1 MPIILFP
8 KIGYSNSVVDFA
20 AAFMPGRKFFRDKQH
35 RVSKNCFIFVNQST
49 GAALFPFPLSDSN
62 FMSDSLDLDRNYS
75 KDIKF
80 IEIKHLNGP
89 NIWTYYPALEATVD
103 IGELEDFPSDKIPGF
118 YERLSEWLP
127 SLIEHRCSYEERGGF
142 LRRVQEGTWP
152 CHILEHVTLE
162 LQNLAGMRGGFG
174 RARETSVRG
183 VYKVVVSAWHAEITR
198 AAMHSARELV
208 LAAMNFQQSAN
219 PFYDV
224 DGAIQRIRDLVD
236 FLWLGPSTACIVD
249 AAIARNIPATRLIA
263 KGNLVQLG
271 YGARCR
277 HIWTAETDRTPA
289 IAESISRDKDLTK
302 SLLQSCGVPVP
313 DGRIVE
319 SAEAAWE
326 AANDIGMPV
335 VIKPCDGNHGRG
347 VFIEL
352 NQREEIES
360 AYRMALKEGTGVL
373 VERYIHGTEHRLL
386 IVGGRLVAATRGD
399 SVSVT
404 GDGVSTVAKLI
415 ESQINS
421 DPRRGATEDHPLNL
435 IRLDSAAQ
443 MEIAHQGY
451 HSDAIVSA
459 GVQVLIQRN
468 GNHAFDVTD
477 QVHPGTA
484 SIASLAARVIGLD
497 IAGIDLVAGDISR
510 PLSEQEG
517 AIVEVNAGPSLLMH
531 IKPAVGTP
539 RPVGK
544 AIVDHLFPEQDNG
557 RIPIVG
563 ITGSYG
569 KTSVAYLVAKL
580 LILSGKQTGLAC
592 SDGLYL
598 DYRQIDK
605 NNSANWAAANR
616 TLLNPTV
623 AAAVFENGFNAI
635 LNEGLAYDSCQ
646 VGVITNVDPACHLGR
661 QGIETLKQVFTV
673 LRTQADVVTPTAA
686 AIDDVEK
693 SVKLPIGAAVLNA
706 KDEMLVEISAL
717 CHGEVIYFSVE
728 PDLPVITQHRIS
740 GTGPVMGKRAVI
752 VRNDIIVLVTGPDE
766 LPLINLREIPVAG
779 VAGTY
784 VIENVLAAI
793 SAAWALDM
801 APDLIRI
808 GIETFGFSQ
817 EKYRPEN
824 QDIKIYLQNQGIS
837 L

>member
-1 MPIILFP
+1 
-8 KIGYSNSVVDFA
+8 
-20 AAFMPGRKFFRDKQH
+20 
-35 RVSKNCFIFVNQST
+35 
-49 GAALFPFPLSDSN
+49 
-62 FMSDSLDLDRNYS
+62 MSDSLNLGCNS
-75 KDIKF
+75 TKDIKF
-80 IEIKHLNGP
+80 LEIKHLNGP
-89 NIWTYYPALEATVD
+89 NMWTYYPALEATVD

-142 LRRVQEGTWP
+142 LRRVKDGTWP

-183 VYKVVVSAWHAEITR
+183 VYKVALSAWQAEITT
-198 AAMHSARELV
+198 AALHSARELV
-208 LAAMNFQQSAN
+208 LAAMNFQQSDT

-224 DGAIQRIRDLVD
+224 EGAIEHLRNMVD
-236 FLWLGPSTACIVD
+236 SLWLGPSTACIVD
-249 AAIARNIPATRLIA
+249 AAMARNIPATRLIA
-263 KGNLVQLG
+263 RGNLVQLG
-271 YGARCR
+271 HGARCR

-289 IAESISRDKDLTK
+289 IAEGISRDKDLTK

-313 DGRIVE
+313 EGRIVE

-352 NQREEIES
+352 SQREEIES
-360 AYRMALKEGTGVL
+360 AYRMALREGTEVL
-373 VERYIHGTEHRLL
+373 VERYIAGTEHRLL
-386 IVGGRLVAATRGD
+386 IVGGRLIAATRGD
-399 SVSVT
+399 SVSVI
-404 GDGVSTVAKLI
+404 GNGVSTIAELI

-421 DPRRGATEDHPLNL
+421 DPRRGSTEDHPLNL

-451 HSDAIVSA
+451 QRDSVVPTGIK
-459 GVQVLIQRN
+459 VLIQRN

-477 QVHPGTA
+477 QVHPSTA

-497 IAGIDLVAGDISR
+497 IAGIDLVTSDISR
-510 PLSEQEG
+510 PLNEQGG

-531 IKPAVGTP
+531 IKPAVGKP

-544 AIVDHLFPEQDNG
+544 AIVDHLFPDQENG

-563 ITGSYG
+563 ISGSYG
-569 KTSVAYLVAKL
+569 KTSVAYLVARL
-580 LILSGKQTGLAC
+580 LVLSGKQTGLAC

-623 AAAVFENGFNAI
+623 EAAVFENGFDVL

-646 VGVITNVDPACHLGR
+646 VGVITNIDPAHHFGR
-661 QGIETLKQVFTV
+661 HGIETHKQVYTV
-673 LRTQADVVTPTAA
+673 LRSQVDMVTPTAA

-693 SVKLPIGAAVLNA
+693 DIKLPVGAAVLNA
-706 KDEMLVEISAL
+706 NDEMLVEMSEL
-717 CHGEVIYFSVE
+717 CHGEVIYFSIE
-728 PDLPVITQHRIS
+728 PELPVIKQHCAS
-740 GTGPVMGKRAVI
+740 GTGPTQGKRAVI
-752 VRNDIIVLVTGPDE
+752 VRNGRVVLVSGSNE
-766 LPLINLREIPVAG
+766 LVLINLREIASESG
-779 VAGTY
+779 AKSTQA
-784 VIENVLAAI
+784 IENILAAVG
-793 SAAWALDM
+793 AAWALGIE
-801 APDLIRI
+801 PNLIRV

-817 EKYRPEN
+817 EKYKPEN
-824 QDIKIYLQNQGIS
+824 QNLLELQTQGIK

>member
-1 MPIILFP
+1 
-8 KIGYSNSVVDFA
+8 
-20 AAFMPGRKFFRDKQH
+20 
-35 RVSKNCFIFVNQST
+35 
-49 GAALFPFPLSDSN
+49 
-62 FMSDSLDLDRNYS
+62 MSDSLNLGCNS
-75 KDIKF
+75 TKDIKF
-80 IEIKHLNGP
+80 LEIKHLNGP
-89 NIWTYYPALEATVD
+89 NMWTYYPALEATVD

-142 LRRVQEGTWP
+142 LRRVKDGTWP

-183 VYKVVVSAWHAEITR
+183 VYKVALSAWQAEITT
-198 AAMHSARELV
+198 AALHSARELV
-208 LAAMNFQQSAN
+208 LAAMNFQQSDN
-219 PFYDV
+219 PSYDV
-224 DGAIQRIRDLVD
+224 KGAIQHLRDLVD
-236 FLWLGPSTACIVD
+236 SLWLGPSTACIVD
-249 AAIARNIPATRLIA
+249 AAMARNIPATRLIA

-271 YGARCR
+271 HGARCR
-277 HIWTAETDRTPA
+277 HIWTAETDRTSA
-289 IAESISRDKDLTK
+289 IAEGISRDKDLTK

-313 DGRIVE
+313 EGRIVE

-352 NQREEIES
+352 SQREEIES
-360 AYRMALKEGTGVL
+360 AYRMALREGTEVL
-373 VERYIHGTEHRLL
+373 VERYISGTEHRLL
-386 IVGGRLVAATRGD
+386 IVGGRLIAATRGD
-399 SVSVT
+399 SVSVV
-404 GDGVSTVAKLI
+404 GDGVSTIAELI
-415 ESQINS
+415 DSQINS
-421 DPRRGATEDHPLNL
+421 DPRRGSTEDHPLNL

-451 HSDAIVSA
+451 HRDSVVPA
-459 GVQVLIQRN
+459 GIKVLIQRN

-477 QVHPGTA
+477 QIHPSTA

-497 IAGIDLVAGDISR
+497 IAGIDLVTSDISR
-510 PLSEQEG
+510 PLNEQGG

-531 IKPAVGTP
+531 IKPAVGKP

-544 AIVDHLFPEQDNG
+544 AIVDHLFPGQENG

-563 ITGSYG
+563 ISGSYG
-569 KTSVAYLVAKL
+569 KTSVAYLVARL
-580 LILSGKQTGLAC
+580 LVLSGKQTGLAC

-623 AAAVFENGFNAI
+623 EAAVFENGFDVL

-646 VGVITNVDPACHLGR
+646 VGVITNIDPEHHFGR
-661 QGIETLKQVFTV
+661 HGIETHKQIYTV
-673 LRTQADVVTPTAA
+673 LRSQVDMVTPTAA

-693 SVKLPIGAAVLNA
+693 DIKLPVGAAVLNA
-706 KDEMLVEISAL
+706 NDEMLVEMSEL
-717 CHGEVIYFSVE
+717 CHGEVIYFSIE
-728 PDLPVITQHRIS
+728 PELPVIKQHCAS
-740 GTGPVMGKRAVI
+740 GTGPTQGKRAVI
-752 VRNDIIVLVTGPDE
+752 VRNGRVVLVSGSNE
-766 LPLINLREIPVAG
+766 LVLINLRKIASENGANN
-779 VAGTY
+779 AQA
-784 VIENVLAAI
+784 IENILAAVG
-793 SAAWALDM
+793 AAWALGIE
-801 APDLIRI
+801 PDLIRV

-817 EKYRPEN
+817 EKYKPEN
-824 QDIKIYLQNQGIS
+824 QNLLELQTQGIK

>member
-1 MPIILFP
+1 MSN
-8 KIGYSNSVVDFA
+8 YSN
-20 AAFMPGRKFFRDKQH
+20 PNC
-35 RVSKNCFIFVNQST
+35 KN
-49 GAALFPFPLSDSN
+49 A
-62 FMSDSLDLDRNYS
+62 

-89 NIWTYYPALEATVD
+89 NLWTYYPVLEAIVD
-103 IGELEDFPSDKIPGF
+103 IGTLEDFPSDTIPGF
-118 YERLSEWLP
+118 YERLSAWLP

-183 VYKVVVSAWHAEITR
+183 VYKVAVSAWHAEITR
-198 AAMHSARELV
+198 TALYSARELI
-208 LAAMNFQQSAN
+208 LAAMNFQQSDN
-219 PFYDV
+219 PSYDV
-224 DGAIQRIRDLVD
+224 DSAIQSLRDLVD
-236 FLWLGPSTACIVD
+236 SLWLGPSTACIVD

-302 SLLQSCGVPVP
+302 ALLQSCGVPVP
-313 DGRIVE
+313 EGRIVE
-319 SAEAAWE
+319 SAEVAWE
-326 AANDIGMPV
+326 VANDIGMPV

-352 NQREEIES
+352 NHREEIES
-360 AYRMALKEGTGVL
+360 AYQMALNEGTGVL
-373 VERYIHGTEHRLL
+373 VERYIAGTEHRLL
-386 IVGGRLVAATRGD
+386 VVGGQLVAATRGD

-404 GDGVSTVAKLI
+404 GDGISTIAELI

-421 DPRRGATEDHPLNL
+421 DPRRGTTEDHPLNL

-451 HSDAIVSA
+451 DSNSIVPA
-459 GVQVLIQRN
+459 EIKILIQRN

-477 QVHPGTA
+477 QVHPSTA
-484 SIASLAARVIGLD
+484 SIASLAARIIGLD
-497 IAGIDLVAGDISR
+497 IAGIDLVVSDISR
-510 PLSEQEG
+510 PLSEQGG

-544 AIVDHLFPEQDNG
+544 AIVSHLFPDQDNG

-569 KTSVAYLVAKL
+569 KTAVAYLVARL

-598 DYRQIDK
+598 DYRKIDK
-605 NNSANWAAANR
+605 NNSANWTAANR
-616 TLLNPTV
+616 TLMNPT
-623 AAAVFENGFNAI
+623 AEAAVFENGFDTL
-635 LNEGLAYDSCQ
+635 LNEGLAYDRCQ
-646 VGVITNVDPACHLGR
+646 VGVITNVNPDCHLGHY
-661 QGIETLKQVFTV
+661 GIETLKQIFTV
-673 LRTQADVVTPTAA
+673 FRTQVDVVLPSVA
-686 AIDDVEK
+686 AIDGVEK
-693 SVKLPIGAAVLNA
+693 HVKPPISAAVLNA
-706 KDEMLVEISAL
+706 KEEMLVEISEL
-717 CHGEVIYFSVE
+717 CDGEVIFFSSE
-728 PDLPVITQHRIS
+728 PNLPTIIQHRVN
-740 GTGPVMGKRAVI
+740 GTGPTQGKRAVI
-752 VRNDIIVLVTGPDE
+752 LRNDSITLVTGSCE
-766 LPLINLREIPVAG
+766 LPLIKLQEIAPDSNEYG
-779 VAGTY
+779 IQE
-784 VIENVLAAI
+784 IENILAAVGT
-793 SAAWALDM
+793 AWAVGIE
-801 APDLIRI
+801 PDLIRT
-808 GIETFGFSQ
+808 GIATFGFSQ
-817 EKYRPEN
+817 KKYKPEN
-824 QDIKIYLQNQGIS
+824 QNFPIGLQPQGIK

>member
-1 MPIILFP
+1 M
-8 KIGYSNSVVDFA
+8 SD
-20 AAFMPGRKFFRDKQH
+20 
-35 RVSKNCFIFVNQST
+35 
-49 GAALFPFPLSDSN
+49 DSN
-62 FMSDSLDLDRNYS
+62 LDCKNA

-80 IEIKHLNGP
+80 LEIKHLNGP
-89 NIWTYYPALEATVD
+89 NRWTYYPALEATVD
-103 IGELEDFPSDKIPGF
+103 IGQLEDFPSDTIPGF

-142 LRRVQEGTWP
+142 LRRVEEGTWP

-183 VYKVVVSAWHAEITR
+183 VYKVALSAWHAEITQ
-198 AAMHSARELV
+198 AALYSARELI
-208 LAAMNFQQSAN
+208 LAAMNFQQSNN
-219 PFYDV
+219 PSYDV
-224 DGAIQRIRDLVD
+224 DGAIRHLRDLVD
-236 FLWLGPSTACIVD
+236 SLRLGPSTACIVD

-302 SLLQSCGVPVP
+302 ALLQSCGVPVP
-313 DGRIVE
+313 EGCIVE

-352 NQREEIES
+352 SRREEIES
-360 AYRMALKEGTGVL
+360 AYHMALKEGTGVL
-373 VERYIHGTEHRLL
+373 VERYIAGTEHRLL
-386 IVGGRLVAATRGD
+386 IVGGQLVAATRGD
-399 SVSVT
+399 SVSVI
-404 GDGVSTVAKLI
+404 GDGISTITELI

-421 DPRRGATEDHPLNL
+421 DPRRGSTENHPLNW

-443 MEIAHQGY
+443 MEIAHQDY
-451 HSDAIVSA
+451 QSDSIVPV
-459 GVQVLIQRN
+459 GTKVLIQRN

-477 QVHPGTA
+477 EVHPSIA
-484 SIASLAARVIGLD
+484 SITSLAARVIGLD
-497 IAGIDLVAGDISR
+497 IAGIDLVVNDISR
-510 PLSEQEG
+510 PLSEQSG

-531 IKPAVGTP
+531 IKPAIGTP

-544 AIVDHLFPEQDNG
+544 AIVDHLFPHQDNG

-569 KTSVAYLVAKL
+569 KTAVAYLVARL
-580 LILSGKQTGLAC
+580 LILSGKQIGLAC

-598 DYRQIDK
+598 DYRRIDK
-605 NNSANWAAANR
+605 NNSANWVAANR
-616 TLLNPTV
+616 TLMNPTV
-623 AAAVFENGFNAI
+623 EAAVFENGFDAL
-635 LNEGLAYDSCQ
+635 LNEGLAYDTCQ
-646 VGVITNVDPACHLGR
+646 VGVITNVDPTHHFG
-661 QGIETLKQVFTV
+661 QYDIETLKQVFTV
-673 LRTQADVVTPTAA
+673 FRTQVDVVTPTAA

-693 SVKLPIGAAVLNA
+693 DVKLPIGTAVLNA
-706 KDEMLVEISAL
+706 KEEMLVEISEL
-717 CHGEVIYFSVE
+717 CHGEVIFFSIE
-728 PDLPVITQHRIS
+728 PDLPAIIQHRTN
-740 GTGPVMGKRAVI
+740 GTGPTQGKRAVI
-752 VRNDIIVLVTGPDE
+752 LRNGLITFADGSDE
-766 LPLINLREIPVAG
+766 LPLINLMEITSNTGAHS
-779 VAGTY
+779 TH
-784 VIENVLAAI
+784 VIENVLAAAG
-793 SAAWALDM
+793 AAWGLSM
-801 APDLIRI
+801 EPDLIRM
-808 GIETFGFSQ
+808 GIEAFGFNQ
-817 EKYRPEN
+817 KKYKPGN
-824 QDIKIYLQNQGIS
+824 QNFPIGLQTQGTK

>member
-1 MPIILFP
+1 M
-8 KIGYSNSVVDFA
+8 SN
-20 AAFMPGRKFFRDKQH
+20 H
-35 RVSKNCFIFVNQST
+35 
-49 GAALFPFPLSDSN
+49 SN
-62 FMSDSLDLDRNYS
+62 PDCNNV

-80 IEIKHLNGP
+80 LEIKHLNGP
-89 NIWTYYPALEATVD
+89 NMWTYYPALEATVD
-103 IGELEDFPSDKIPGF
+103 IGALEDFPSDTIPGF
-118 YERLSEWLP
+118 YERLSTWLP

-183 VYKVVVSAWHAEITR
+183 VYKVAVSAWHAEITR
-198 AAMHSARELV
+198 TALYSARELI
-208 LAAMNFQQSAN
+208 LAAMNFQQSDS
-219 PFYDV
+219 PSYDV
-224 DGAIQRIRDLVD
+224 DGAIQNLRDLVD
-236 FLWLGPSTACIVD
+236 SLWLGPSTACIVD
-249 AAIARNIPATRLIA
+249 AAIAHNIPATRLIA

-302 SLLQSCGVPVP
+302 ALLQSCGVPVP
-313 DGRIVE
+313 EGRIVE

-326 AANDIGMPV
+326 VANDIGMPV

-352 NQREEIES
+352 SRREEIES
-360 AYRMALKEGTGVL
+360 AYHIALKEGTGVL
-373 VERYIHGTEHRLL
+373 VERYIAGTEHRLL
-386 IVGGRLVAATRGD
+386 VVGGQLVAATRGD
-399 SVSVT
+399 SVSVI
-404 GDGVSTVAKLI
+404 GDGISTIAELI

-421 DPRRGATEDHPLNL
+421 DPRRGTTEDHPLNL

-451 HSDAIVSA
+451 QSDSIVPA
-459 GVQVLIQRN
+459 GIKVLIQRN

-477 QVHPGTA
+477 QIHPSTA

-497 IAGIDLVAGDISR
+497 IAGIDLVVNDISR
-510 PLSEQEG
+510 PLNEQDG

-544 AIVDHLFPEQDNG
+544 AIVSHLFPDQDNG
-557 RIPIVG
+557 RIPIIG

-569 KTSVAYLVAKL
+569 KTAVAYLVARL

-592 SDGLYL
+592 SNGLYL
-598 DYRQIDK
+598 NYRKIDK
-605 NNSANWAAANR
+605 SNSANWTAANR
-616 TLLNPTV
+616 TLMNPT
-623 AAAVFENGFNAI
+623 AEAAVFENGFDTL

-646 VGVITNVDPACHLGR
+646 VGVVTNVDPAHHFGHH
-661 QGIETLKQVFTV
+661 GIETLKQVYNV
-673 LRTQADVVTPTAA
+673 LRTQVDVVTPTAA
-686 AIDDVEK
+686 AVDDVEK
-693 SVKLPIGAAVLNA
+693 DIQLPIGTAVLNA
-706 KDEMLVEISAL
+706 GHEMLVEMSEL
-717 CHGEVIYFSVE
+717 CHGEIIFFSIE
-728 PDLPVITQHRIS
+728 PDLSVITQHCTN
-740 GTGPVMGKRAVI
+740 GTGSTLGKRAVI
-752 VRNDIIVLVTGPDE
+752 LRHNSITLVTGSYE
-766 LPLINLREIPVAG
+766 LPLIKLQEITSDSNQHSAQE
-779 VAGTY
+779 
-784 VIENVLAAI
+784 IENILAAVG
-793 SAAWALDM
+793 AAWALGIE
-801 APDLIRI
+801 PDLIRT
-808 GIETFGFSQ
+808 GIATFGFNQ
-817 EKYRPEN
+817 EKYTSGN
-824 QDIKIYLQNQGIS
+824 QNFPTGLQTQGIK

>member
-1 MPIILFP
+1 
-8 KIGYSNSVVDFA
+8 
-20 AAFMPGRKFFRDKQH
+20 
-35 RVSKNCFIFVNQST
+35 
-49 GAALFPFPLSDSN
+49 
-62 FMSDSLDLDRNYS
+62 MSDSLNLGCNS
-75 KDIKF
+75 TKDIKF
-80 IEIKHLNGP
+80 LEIKHLNGP
-89 NIWTYYPALEATVD
+89 NMWTYYPALEATVD

-142 LRRVQEGTWP
+142 LRRVKDGTWP

-183 VYKVVVSAWHAEITR
+183 VYKVALSAWQAEITT
-198 AAMHSARELV
+198 AALHSARELV
-208 LAAMNFQQSAN
+208 LAAMNFQQSDN
-219 PFYDV
+219 PSYDV
-224 DGAIQRIRDLVD
+224 KGAIQRLRDLVD
-236 FLWLGPSTACIVD
+236 SLWLGPSTACIVD
-249 AAIARNIPATRLIA
+249 AAMARNIPATRLIA

-271 YGARCR
+271 HGARCR
-277 HIWTAETDRTPA
+277 HIWTAETDRTSA
-289 IAESISRDKDLTK
+289 IAEGISRDKDLTK

-313 DGRIVE
+313 EGRIVE

-352 NQREEIES
+352 SQREEIES
-360 AYRMALKEGTGVL
+360 AYRMALREGTEVL
-373 VERYIHGTEHRLL
+373 VERYISGTEHRLL
-386 IVGGRLVAATRGD
+386 IVGGRLIAATRGD
-399 SVSVT
+399 SVSVV
-404 GDGVSTVAKLI
+404 GDGVSTIAELI
-415 ESQINS
+415 DSQINS
-421 DPRRGATEDHPLNL
+421 DPRRGSTEDHPLNL

-451 HSDAIVSA
+451 HRDSVVPA
-459 GVQVLIQRN
+459 GIKVLIQRN

-477 QVHPGTA
+477 QVHPSTA

-497 IAGIDLVAGDISR
+497 IAGIDLVTSDISR
-510 PLSEQEG
+510 PLNEQGG

-531 IKPAVGTP
+531 IKPAVGKP

-544 AIVDHLFPEQDNG
+544 AIVDHLFPGQENG

-563 ITGSYG
+563 ISGSYG
-569 KTSVAYLVAKL
+569 KTSVAYLIARL
-580 LILSGKQTGLAC
+580 LVLSGKQTGLAC

-623 AAAVFENGFNAI
+623 EAAVFENGFDVL

-646 VGVITNVDPACHLGR
+646 VGVITNIDPEHHFGR
-661 QGIETLKQVFTV
+661 HGIETHKQIYTV
-673 LRTQADVVTPTAA
+673 LRSQVDMVTPTAA

-693 SVKLPIGAAVLNA
+693 DIKLPIGAAVLNA
-706 KDEMLVEISAL
+706 NDEMLIEMSEL
-717 CHGEVIYFSVE
+717 CHGEVIYFSIE
-728 PDLPVITQHRIS
+728 PELPVIKQHCAS
-740 GTGPVMGKRAVI
+740 GTGPAQGRRAVI
-752 VRNDIIVLVTGPDE
+752 VRNGRVVLVSGSNE
-766 LPLINLREIPVAG
+766 LVLINLRKIASENGANN
-779 VAGTY
+779 AQA
-784 VIENVLAAI
+784 IENILAAVG
-793 SAAWALDM
+793 AAWALGIE
-801 APDLIRI
+801 PDLIRV

-817 EKYRPEN
+817 EKYKPEN
-824 QDIKIYLQNQGIS
+824 QNLLELQTQGIK

>member
-1 MPIILFP
+1 
-8 KIGYSNSVVDFA
+8 
-20 AAFMPGRKFFRDKQH
+20 
-35 RVSKNCFIFVNQST
+35 
-49 GAALFPFPLSDSN
+49 
-62 FMSDSLDLDRNYS
+62 MSDSLNLGRNS
-75 KDIKF
+75 TKDIKF
-80 IEIKHLNGP
+80 LEIKHLNGP
-89 NIWTYYPALEATVD
+89 NLWTYYPALEATVD

-142 LRRVQEGTWP
+142 LRRVKDGTWP

-183 VYKVVVSAWHAEITR
+183 VYKVALSAWHAEITT
-198 AAMHSARELV
+198 AALYSARELV
-208 LAAMNFQQSAN
+208 LAAMNFQQSDN

-224 DGAIQRIRDLVD
+224 EGAIQHLRDLVD
-236 FLWLGPSTACIVD
+236 SLWLGPSTACIVD
-249 AAIARNIPATRLIA
+249 AAMARNIPATRLIA

-271 YGARCR
+271 HGARCR

-289 IAESISRDKDLTK
+289 IAEGISRDKDLTK

-313 DGRIVE
+313 EGRIVE

-352 NQREEIES
+352 SQREEIES
-360 AYRMALKEGTGVL
+360 AYRMALREGTEVL
-373 VERYIHGTEHRLL
+373 VERYIAGTEHRLL
-386 IVGGRLVAATRGD
+386 IVGGRLIAATRGD
-399 SVSVT
+399 SVSIM
-404 GDGVSTVAKLI
+404 GDGVSTIAELI

-421 DPRRGATEDHPLNL
+421 DPRRGSTENHPLNL

-451 HSDAIVSA
+451 QRDSIAPA
-459 GVQVLIQRN
+459 GIKVLIQRN

-477 QVHPGTA
+477 QVHPATA

-497 IAGIDLVAGDISR
+497 IAGIDLVTSDISR
-510 PLSEQEG
+510 PLNEQGG

-531 IKPAVGTP
+531 IKPAVGKS

-544 AIVDHLFPEQDNG
+544 AIVDHLFPDQENG

-563 ITGSYG
+563 ISGSYG
-569 KTSVAYLVAKL
+569 KTSVAYLVARL
-580 LILSGKQTGLAC
+580 LVLSGKQTGLAC

-605 NNSANWAAANR
+605 SNSANWAAANR

-623 AAAVFENGFNAI
+623 EAAVFENGFDVL

-646 VGVITNVDPACHLGR
+646 VGVITNIDPAHHFGR
-661 QGIETLKQVFTV
+661 HGIETHKQVYTV
-673 LRTQADVVTPTAA
+673 LRSQVDMVTPTAA

-693 SVKLPIGAAVLNA
+693 NIKLPVGAAVLNA
-706 KDEMLVEISAL
+706 NDEMLVEMSEL
-717 CHGEVIYFSVE
+717 CHGEVIYFSIE
-728 PDLPVITQHRIS
+728 PELPVIKQHCAS
-740 GTGPVMGKRAVI
+740 GTGPTQGKRAVV
-752 VRNDIIVLVTGPDE
+752 VRNGRVVLVSGSNE
-766 LPLINLREIPVAG
+766 LVLINLREIVSEN
-779 VAGTY
+779 GTKSTQA
-784 VIENVLAAI
+784 IENILAAVG
-793 SAAWALDM
+793 AAWALGIE
-801 APDLIRI
+801 PNLIRV

-817 EKYRPEN
+817 EKYKPEN
-824 QDIKIYLQNQGIS
+824 QNLLELQTQGIK

>member
-1 MPIILFP
+1 
-8 KIGYSNSVVDFA
+8 
-20 AAFMPGRKFFRDKQH
+20 
-35 RVSKNCFIFVNQST
+35 
-49 GAALFPFPLSDSN
+49 
-62 FMSDSLDLDRNYS
+62 MSDSLNLGCNS
-75 KDIKF
+75 TKDIKF
-80 IEIKHLNGP
+80 LEIKHLNGP
-89 NIWTYYPALEATVD
+89 NMWTYYPALEAAVD

-142 LRRVQEGTWP
+142 LRRVKDGTWP

-183 VYKVVVSAWHAEITR
+183 VYKVALSAWQAEITT
-198 AAMHSARELV
+198 AALHSARELV
-208 LAAMNFQQSAN
+208 LAAMNFQQSDN
-219 PFYDV
+219 PSYDV
-224 DGAIQRIRDLVD
+224 KGAIQRLRDLVD
-236 FLWLGPSTACIVD
+236 SLWLGPSTACIVD
-249 AAIARNIPATRLIA
+249 AAMARNIPATRLIA

-271 YGARCR
+271 HGARCR
-277 HIWTAETDRTPA
+277 HIWTAETDRTSA
-289 IAESISRDKDLTK
+289 IAEGISRDKDLTK

-313 DGRIVE
+313 EGRIVE

-352 NQREEIES
+352 SQREEIES
-360 AYRMALKEGTGVL
+360 AYRMALREGTEVL
-373 VERYIHGTEHRLL
+373 VERYISGTEHRLL
-386 IVGGRLVAATRGD
+386 IVGGRLIAATRGD
-399 SVSVT
+399 SVSVV
-404 GDGVSTVAKLI
+404 GDGISTIAELI

-421 DPRRGATEDHPLNL
+421 DPRRGSTEDHPLNL

-451 HSDAIVSA
+451 HRDSVVPA
-459 GVQVLIQRN
+459 GIKVLIQRS

-477 QVHPGTA
+477 QVHPSTA

-497 IAGIDLVAGDISR
+497 IAGIDLVTSDISR
-510 PLSEQEG
+510 PLNEQGG

-531 IKPAVGTP
+531 IKPAVGKP

-544 AIVDHLFPEQDNG
+544 AIVDHLFPGQENG

-563 ITGSYG
+563 ISGSYG
-569 KTSVAYLVAKL
+569 KTSVAYLIARL
-580 LILSGKQTGLAC
+580 LVLSGKQTGLAC

-623 AAAVFENGFNAI
+623 EAAVFENGFDVL

-646 VGVITNVDPACHLGR
+646 VGVITNIDPEHHFGR
-661 QGIETLKQVFTV
+661 HGIETHKQIYTV
-673 LRTQADVVTPTAA
+673 LRSQVDMVTPTAA

-693 SVKLPIGAAVLNA
+693 DIKLPVGAAVLNA
-706 KDEMLVEISAL
+706 NDEMLVEMSEL
-717 CHGEVIYFSVE
+717 CHGEVIYFSIE
-728 PDLPVITQHRIS
+728 PELPVIKQHCAS
-740 GTGPVMGKRAVI
+740 GTGPTQGKRAVI
-752 VRNDIIVLVTGPDE
+752 VRNGRVVLVSGSNE
-766 LPLINLREIPVAG
+766 LVLINLRKIASENGANN
-779 VAGTY
+779 AQA
-784 VIENVLAAI
+784 IENILAAVG
-793 SAAWALDM
+793 AAWALGIE
-801 APDLIRI
+801 PDLIRV

-817 EKYRPEN
+817 EKYKPEN
-824 QDIKIYLQNQGIS
+824 QNLLELQTQGIK

>member
-1 MPIILFP
+1 M
-8 KIGYSNSVVDFA
+8 SN
-20 AAFMPGRKFFRDKQH
+20 
-35 RVSKNCFIFVNQST
+35 C
-49 GAALFPFPLSDSN
+49 SN
-62 FMSDSLDLDRNYS
+62 LDCNNV

-80 IEIKHLNGP
+80 LEIKHLNGP

-103 IGELEDFPSDKIPGF
+103 IGQLEDFPSDTIPGF

-142 LRRVQEGTWP
+142 LRRVKEGTWP

-162 LQNLAGMRGGFG
+162 LQNLAGMHGGFG

-183 VYKVVVSAWHAEITR
+183 VYKVAVSAWHAEITQ
-198 AAMHSARELV
+198 AALYSARELV
-208 LAAMNFQQSAN
+208 LAAMNFQQSRN
-219 PFYDV
+219 PSYDV
-224 DGAIQRIRDLVD
+224 DGAISHLRDLVD
-236 FLWLGPSTACIVD
+236 SLWLGPSTACIVD
-249 AAIARNIPATRLIA
+249 AAVARNIPATRLVT

-302 SLLQSCGVPVP
+302 ALLQSCGVPVP
-313 DGRIVE
+313 EGRIVE
-319 SAEAAWE
+319 SAEDAWK

-352 NQREEIES
+352 THREEIES
-360 AYRMALKEGTGVL
+360 AYHIALKEGTDVL
-373 VERYIHGTEHRLL
+373 VERYITGTEHRLL
-386 IVGGRLVAATRGD
+386 IVGGRLIAATRGD
-399 SVSVT
+399 SVSVI
-404 GDGVSTVAKLI
+404 GDGTSTIAELI
-415 ESQINS
+415 DSQINS
-421 DPRRGATEDHPLNL
+421 DPRRGSTENHPLNL
-435 IRLDSAAQ
+435 IRLDSASQ

-451 HSDAIVSA
+451 HSDSIVPVGA
-459 GVQVLIQRN
+459 KVLIQRN

-477 QVHPGTA
+477 EVHPSIA

-497 IAGIDLVAGDISR
+497 IAGIDLVISDISR
-510 PLSEQEG
+510 PLIEQGG

-544 AIVDHLFPEQDNG
+544 AIVDHLFPDQDNG

-569 KTSVAYLVAKL
+569 KTSVAYLVARL

-605 NNSANWAAANR
+605 NNSANWTAANR
-616 TLLNPTV
+616 TLMNPTV
-623 AAAVFENGFNAI
+623 EAAVFENGFDAI
-635 LNEGLAYDSCQ
+635 LNEGLVYDSCQ
-646 VGVITNVDPACHLGR
+646 VGVITNVDPACHFGR
-661 QGIETLKQVFTV
+661 YGIETLKQVFTV
-673 LRTQADVVTPTAA
+673 LRTQVDVVTPTAA

-693 SVKLPIGAAVLNA
+693 GMKLPIGAAVLNA
-706 KDEMLVEISAL
+706 KEDMLIEISEL
-717 CHGEVIYFSVE
+717 CHGEVIFFSIE
-728 PDLPVITQHRIS
+728 PDLPAIIQHCTS
-740 GTGPVMGKRAVI
+740 GTGPTQGKRAVV
-752 VRNDIIVLVTGPDE
+752 VRNDMITLVTGSNE
-766 LPLINLREIPVAG
+766 WPLIKLMEIPSATG
-779 VAGTY
+779 EHITQE
-784 VIENVLAAI
+784 IENVLAAVG
-793 SAAWALDM
+793 AAWALGIE
-801 APDLIRI
+801 PDFIRI

-817 EKYRPEN
+817 EKYKPGN
-824 QDIKIYLQNQGIS
+824 QNLPIGLQTEGIKL
-837 L
+837 